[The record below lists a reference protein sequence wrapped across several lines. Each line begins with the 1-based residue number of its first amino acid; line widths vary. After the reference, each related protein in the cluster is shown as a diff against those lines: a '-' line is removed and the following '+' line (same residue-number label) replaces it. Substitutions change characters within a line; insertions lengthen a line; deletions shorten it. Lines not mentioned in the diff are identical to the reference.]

1 MPRGLDVPAGAAPA
15 QGGDTASIAHRPG
28 LSSDEAERRR
38 LDRGDVPPAPTSRS
52 YASIVR
58 ANVFT
63 VFNLILAVF
72 GGLTLALGDWRDAL
86 FLGILVSNAGIGIV
100 QEVRAKRAL
109 DRLAAL
115 VAPTATVVRDGR
127 PRRLHV
133 ADVVEGDLIRV
144 EAGDQLVADGDL
156 VETAGL
162 RLDESVL
169 TGESEPVS
177 RAVGNE
183 VRSGSF
189 AVEGAAS
196 YVVTAVGPESYAE
209 RIAGE
214 ARRFRHPRSP
224 LELALN
230 RLLIA
235 LVVVMVPLALLL
247 GVAIWQLEFDR
258 EEAVPRS
265 VAAVVSLVPE
275 GLILLTSLTYAVA
288 AIRMAR
294 RGALAQQLNAVE
306 SLAAVDVVCL
316 DKTGTLTEGTLRV
329 VELVPLDPGASQQ
342 LAEALA
348 RYAASSPS
356 RNATLE
362 AIADS
367 RAAPPVEADAHVAFA
382 SRRGWSALRLQ
393 GQSYVLGAPELF
405 PLGPLAGRAAK
416 EAKSGRRVLAFGT
429 ATDPL
434 SQEDPVAAPA
444 GLETLGLVVL
454 AEQLRQDARETVDFF
469 RSQGIELKV
478 ISGDAPVTAAAIAT
492 DAGIAPS
499 TPVDGR
505 RLPEN
510 EGELARLALESSV
523 VGRISPEGKKRFVEA
538 LTRSGRYVAMVGD
551 GVNDVPALKAA
562 RLAIAQGTGAQ
573 IAKSVADV
581 VLVRGEFSAVPSMVA
596 EGRKI
601 LRNLQRVAKLFVSKS
616 TFAAFLILS
625 IGLTPIAYPVLPR
638 HLTLAGT
645 LAVGIPAFFLAL
657 APSSGRPPRTGFLR
671 DIASFALPA
680 GIALGLGVVASYL
693 FSSYVLDLS
702 LTQARTVATS
712 VLILVGLYLIL
723 VLEASG
729 GKRSVAVSAL
739 CVSLLAAYGV
749 VLALPFGREF
759 FELALPGLEGWLAA
773 LSGAALAVLGLR
785 LVGDRFAPGG
795 EAEGSGTGGVAEVHE
810 PVDGPDHD
818 GSADDVPQ
826 RHGEQVVEQE
836 RVPRQP

>member
-1 MPRGLDVPAGAAPA
+1 M
-15 QGGDTASIAHRPG
+15 
-28 LSSDEAERRR
+28 
-38 LDRGDVPPAPTSRS
+38 
-52 YASIVR
+52 
-58 ANVFT
+58 
-63 VFNLILAVF
+63 
-72 GGLTLALGDWRDAL
+72 
-86 FLGILVSNAGIGIV
+86 
-100 QEVRAKRAL
+100 
-109 DRLAAL
+109 
-115 VAPTATVVRDGR
+115 
-127 PRRLHV
+127 
-133 ADVVEGDLIRV
+133 
-144 EAGDQLVADGDL
+144 
-156 VETAGL
+156 
-162 RLDESVL
+162 
-169 TGESEPVS
+169 
-177 RAVGNE
+177 
-183 VRSGSF
+183 
-189 AVEGAAS
+189 
-196 YVVTAVGPESYAE
+196 
-209 RIAGE
+209 
-214 ARRFRHPRSP
+214 
-224 LELALN
+224 
-230 RLLIA
+230 
-235 LVVVMVPLALLL
+235 
-247 GVAIWQLEFDR
+247 
-258 EEAVPRS
+258 
-265 VAAVVSLVPE
+265 
-275 GLILLTSLTYAVA
+275 
-288 AIRMAR
+288 
-294 RGALAQQLNAVE
+294 
-306 SLAAVDVVCL
+306 
-316 DKTGTLTEGTLRV
+316 
-329 VELVPLDPGASQQ
+329 
-342 LAEALA
+342 
-348 RYAASSPS
+348 
-356 RNATLE
+356 
-362 AIADS
+362 
-367 RAAPPVEADAHVAFA
+367 
-382 SRRGWSALRLQ
+382 
-393 GQSYVLGAPELF
+393 
-405 PLGPLAGRAAK
+405 
-416 EAKSGRRVLAFGT
+416 
-429 ATDPL
+429 
-434 SQEDPVAAPA
+434 
-444 GLETLGLVVL
+444 
-454 AEQLRQDARETVDFF
+454 
-469 RSQGIELKV
+469 

-510 EGELARLALESSV
+510 EGELAQLALESSV

-645 LAVGIPAFFLAL
+645 IAVGIPAFFLAL

-693 FSSYVLDLS
+693 FSSYALDLS

-759 FELALPGLEGWLAA
+759 FELALPGLEGWLTA

-785 LVGDRFAPGG
+785 LVGGRFVPGG

-818 GSADDVPQ
+818 GSADDVPE
-826 RHGEQVVEQE
+826 RHGQQVVEQE